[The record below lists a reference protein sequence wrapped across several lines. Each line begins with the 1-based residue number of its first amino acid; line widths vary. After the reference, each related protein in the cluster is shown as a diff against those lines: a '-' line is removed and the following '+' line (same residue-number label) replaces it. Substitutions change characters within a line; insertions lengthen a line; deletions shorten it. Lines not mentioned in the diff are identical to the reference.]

1 MSAGSAA
8 CVPTLLMASVPIGH
22 NLRFCVLRSAC
33 ATSVL
38 GFRSAQAATVVQP
51 EQQQQQQ
58 QDVHMSQP
66 SQPEPELQPELP
78 SQPDFPGPEL
88 GPGVAQE
95 SQQQLSYAQH
105 AVSLH
110 PSAGMEPEQH
120 QQQLQMHMMPVV
132 MHGLEQPAYKQEELA
147 AQPTSGRGSRGSR
160 ATRRGPMD
168 EMRQLV
174 RILVKVIPQS
184 APQIMNSDEGGG
196 GNRISEEQIKS
207 FLENTLGEGPRP
219 AWGVPQ
225 GWGGYLSGA
234 VPGLGRQV
242 TASAAGD
249 SMASILRSLHVKSA
263 WQFHHTQLLV

>member
-1 MSAGSAA
+1 
-8 CVPTLLMASVPIGH
+8 
-22 NLRFCVLRSAC
+22 
-33 ATSVL
+33 
-38 GFRSAQAATVVQP
+38 
-51 EQQQQQQ
+51 
-58 QDVHMSQP
+58 MSQP

-105 AVSLH
+105 SVPLH

-184 APQIMNSDEGGG
+184 APQIMSSDEGGG

-207 FLENTLGEGPRP
+207 FLENTLGQAPRP

-225 GWGGYLSGA
+225 GWGGYLSGV
-234 VPGLGRQV
+234 VPGLSQQV
-242 TASAAGD
+242 TDPAAHN
-249 SMASILRSLHVKSA
+249 SMASLLTCKSLISAWLRSCHPAAGVSL
-263 WQFHHTQLLV
+263 